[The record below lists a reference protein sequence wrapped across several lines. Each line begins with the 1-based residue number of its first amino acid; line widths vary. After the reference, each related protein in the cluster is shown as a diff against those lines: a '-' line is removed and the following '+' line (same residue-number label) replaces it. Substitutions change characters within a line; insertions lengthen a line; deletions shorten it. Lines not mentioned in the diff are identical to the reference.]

1 MTHVPPTQVLDDPD
15 RHAQCAPRLG
25 PRPESCGR
33 GEGLRIGLY
42 ACPWPRRRLGTE
54 GPGRSAV
61 RLSGRRPT
69 STHWG
74 SCCSRPSPAAE
85 CRRSQAVPSPVLA
98 EPAVVPSPR
107 REAVPVA
114 LRRPENSGTPGR
126 ARQQAGDRTYPD
138 GPAHA
143 RSVDEDADNLTTEN
157 NAERGP
163 EEARQQRQER
173 QERQQGRE
181 REESR
186 KGLIEGKGCQ
196 TITGR
201 ISGGSRHCGVTCGI
215 ARCLRSRRCATA
227 SLRSSFVA
235 RSGAFH
241 TRCWLLPQWKTA
253 RS

>member
-85 CRRSQAVPSPVLA
+85 CAAARPFPARYSRSLPSCCRLVARLCPSPAGGRKIRAHLA
-98 EPAVVPSPR
+98 VHDNKPATGRTPTARPTLAASTRVQTTGLPRTTR
-107 REAVPVA
+107 REV
-114 LRRPENSGTPGR
+114 
-126 ARQQAGDRTYPD
+126 
-138 GPAHA
+138 
-143 RSVDEDADNLTTEN
+143 
-157 NAERGP
+157 P